1 MKRFGF
7 QFKLTIIFIT
17 LLVIFLVFNTYFI
30 YQRTIAQQKEEL
42 RSKILG
48 FAKLASIL
56 IDGDKH
62 SQIKPEPTSQNT
74 TPYKEM
80 QAVLAKIR
88 DVDPFI
94 DSVYTMVKSDKE
106 NIWMFVVDSGDRRGI
121 AAYCGEPYDVSDIP
135 EMKLAFNQPSVD
147 KEPIVDKWGVWLS
160 GYAPI
165 FNQQGKAVA
174 IVGLDVS
181 FASIRQ
187 MQLLLAK
194 RFLWVLLLGVI
205 LSWIMSWLLARGI
218 TSPLHRLII
227 GAREVEKGNL
237 EQKVQINSKDE
248 FQELAQA
255 FNLMTEGLK
264 ESQTKL
270 HRNYLNT
277 IKSLALALEVK
288 DPYTRGHSE
297 RVKNYSIDV
306 ARILGLSEKDIRLL
320 EDVCILHD
328 IGKIGIP
335 ENILSKPGPLSKEE
349 WEQVKMHPLI
359 GEKILEDIDFLK
371 PGLAIVRDHHERPD
385 GKGYPNNLKKEEI
398 PLIALI
404 VAVADAF
411 DAMTSDRPYR
421 KSHTIDEAIAILK
434 RNKDTQF
441 DSRVVD
447 VFIEYFEKGPKK

>member
-1 MKRFGF
+1 MKPFGF
-7 QFKLTIIFIT
+7 QFKLTIAFII
-17 LLVIFLVFNTYFI
+17 LLVTLLVFNTYFI

-48 FAKLASIL
+48 FAKLASML
-56 IDGDKH
+56 IDVDKH

-74 TPYKEM
+74 PAYKEIKT
-80 QAVLAKIR
+80 VLGKIR
-88 DVDPFI
+88 GIDPLI

-121 AAYCGEPYDVSDIP
+121 FAYCGEPYDVSDIP
-135 EMKLAFNQPSVD
+135 EMKLAFSQPGVD
-147 KEPIVDKWGVWLS
+147 KEPTVDKWGVWLS
-160 GYAPI
+160 GYSPL
-165 FNQQGKAVA
+165 FNQQGEAVA
-174 IVGLDVS
+174 IVGMDVS
-181 FASIRQ
+181 SASIKN
-187 MQLLLAK
+187 MQFILAK
-194 RFLWVLLLGVI
+194 RFLGVLILGI
-205 LSWIMSWLLARGI
+205 IFSWIMSWLLARSI
-218 TSPLHRLII
+218 TSPLHKLII
-227 GAREVEKGNL
+227 GAREVEKGNF
-237 EQKVQINSKDE
+237 EKKVKISSKDE
-248 FQELAQA
+248 IQELAVA

-264 ESQTKL
+264 ESEIRL

-306 ARILGLSEKDIRLL
+306 ARILRLSEGDIRLL
-320 EDVCILHD
+320 EDICILHD

-335 ENILSKPGPLSKEE
+335 ENILSKPGLLSKEE

-359 GEKILEDIDFLK
+359 GEKILQDIDFLK
-371 PGLAIVRDHHERPD
+371 PGLSIVRDHHERPD
-385 GKGYPNNLKKEEI
+385 GTGYPNNLKREEI
-398 PLIALI
+398 PLMASI

-421 KSHTIDEAIAILK
+421 KAYTIDEALAILK
-434 RNKDTQF
+434 DNKGTQF

-447 VFIEYFEKGPKK
+447 TFIEYFAKGAE